1 VDDLV
6 DFLKARLDEAEQ
18 DSQALLAREGQSLVV
33 LRLARE
39 RLAEV
44 DAKRRIVDEHQR
56 AQNGMTWTAPIDQPG
71 SERVPVWIC
80 ERCSDRYPEAARDE
94 EGHVSHEWPCLTVR
108 LLALPYAEHP
118 DYRTEW
124 QV

>member
-1 VDDLV
+1 MDDLV

-44 DAKRRIVDEHQR
+44 EAKRLMLKPHEPEPTGYQDGRFIGFEQGDLMCAYCESLCHSHSGIMCD
-56 AQNGMTWTAPIDQPG
+56 NPDAP
-71 SERVPVWIC
+71 
-80 ERCSDRYPEAARDE
+80 
-94 EGHVSHEWPCLTVR
+94 WPCPTVR
-108 LLALPYAEHP
+108 LLALPYAGHP